1 MAQKAKS
8 MAQKATKSEAT
19 ANTYWCD
26 RSWCGRSKS
35 DMKQVQHDEAVI
47 TLRKKDKDMRR
58 IIDACGPY
66 ALKPKRGHFAA
77 LCRAIIGQQLA
88 VAAAATIYER
98 FRKLFPTGRPNPEAL
113 LRIREPR
120 LRQAGLSNQKLGYL
134 RDLATHFSNGTIP
147 HRRLNGMSDEEV
159 IVSLTAVKGIGL
171 WTAQMFLIFVLAR
184 PDVWPTGDLGIRRAL
199 ERSFGVSTEASLDDL
214 EQVGEPWRPFR
225 SYAAWY
231 LWRSLDIVPVK

>member
-1 MAQKAKS
+1 MVKK
-8 MAQKATKSEAT
+8 TKSKKRAT
-19 ANTYWCD
+19 AYWSASAPAAMNSID
-26 RSWCGRSKS
+26 HESAI
-35 DMKQVQHDEAVI
+35 V
-47 TLRKKDKDMRR
+47 TLRKRDKSMRK

-66 ALKPKRGHFAA
+66 TMKPKRGYFVA

-98 FRKLFPTGRPNPEAL
+98 FRNLFPGGRPNPEAL
-113 LRIREPR
+113 LSISKPR
-120 LRQAGLSNQKLGYL
+120 LRAVGLSNQKTAYL
-134 RDLATHFSNGTIP
+134 IDLAAHFSEGAIP
-147 HRRLNGMSDEEV
+147 NRRLSRMSDAEV
-159 IVSLTAVKGIGL
+159 IESLTAVKGIGV

-199 ERSFGVSTEASLDDL
+199 ERSFSVSPEASLDDL

-231 LWRSLDIVPVK
+231 LWRSLDVVPVK